1 MKRVRCPKCDN
12 YLTFDETQYSEGQS
26 LVFVCDACGK
36 QFSIR
41 IGKSKLNATNKDRKK
56 EEEVESEFGT
66 LTVVE
71 NIFGYKQI
79 LPLQEGDNIIGR
91 RCVGT
96 VINSPI
102 ESGDMSMDRRHC
114 ILNVRRKKDGT
125 LVYTLQ
131 DGPSLTG
138 TFVHNELLQKKERR
152 ILDDEA
158 IITLG
163 ATTLI
168 LHKGK

>member
-41 IGKSKLNATNKDRKK
+41 IGKSKLNATNKDRNK
-56 EEEVESEFGT
+56 EEESIESEFGS

-79 LPLQEGDNIIGR
+79 LPLQEGDNVIGR

-114 ILNVRRKKDGT
+114 ILNVRRKKRRH
-125 LVYTLQ
+125 L
-131 DGPSLTG
+131 SIHLTG
-138 TFVHNELLQKKERR
+138 WSQFNRNLCTQRTF
-152 ILDDEA
+152 A
-158 IITLG
+158 
-163 ATTLI
+163 
-168 LHKGK
+168 GKRAKNPR